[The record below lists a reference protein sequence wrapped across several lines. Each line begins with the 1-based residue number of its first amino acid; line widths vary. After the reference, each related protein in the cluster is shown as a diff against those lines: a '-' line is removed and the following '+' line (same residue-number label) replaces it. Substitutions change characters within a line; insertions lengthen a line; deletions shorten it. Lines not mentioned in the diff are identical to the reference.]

1 MAGAGKKE
9 SKGLSYVYFYFYRII
24 TCIGHNI
31 IGKLS
36 RLFNIHSFK
45 GFSVKLIVFAI
56 IEFSGIFFI
65 SAYPAYKYL
74 IHISNIQ
81 TYYYFYKVKKIH
93 VTLIQAAT
101 PRQIARKYNV
111 KLSEVSRRL
120 QKGTKIE
127 HEHTGNRQVA
137 MKIAI
142 DHLLEDLNYYNRVK
156 L

>member
-1 MAGAGKKE
+1 M
-9 SKGLSYVYFYFYRII
+9 R
-24 TCIGHNI
+24 
-31 IGKLS
+31 
-36 RLFNIHSFK
+36 
-45 GFSVKLIVFAI
+45 
-56 IEFSGIFFI
+56 
-65 SAYPAYKYL
+65 
-74 IHISNIQ
+74 
-81 TYYYFYKVKKIH
+81 KIK

-101 PRQIARKYNV
+101 PRQIARKYGV

-142 DHLLEDLNYYNRVK
+142 DHLLEDLNYYSRVK